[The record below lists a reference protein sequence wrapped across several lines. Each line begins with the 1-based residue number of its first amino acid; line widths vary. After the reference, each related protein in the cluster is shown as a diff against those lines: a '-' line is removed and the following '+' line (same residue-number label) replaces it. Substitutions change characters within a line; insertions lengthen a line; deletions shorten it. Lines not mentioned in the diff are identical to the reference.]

1 MFKYN
6 HDILTQHIYNIN
18 PKQNKNWLDLGCGKG
33 KLVSL
38 CKKYNPSLYLGL
50 DIDTYVLVKCLK
62 YHDENQDV
70 YLFNHCDLKDNWSD
84 TINIK
89 YDYIIANFSLMHF
102 FTNLFWEQLNNI
114 VISGSKFIFNLV
126 SLNNYEW
133 EESESFLKIDND
145 KVIYKFEWIHNEIKI
160 EDYITEDKLLLYL
173 ERYEWKVINKYK
185 VESKYSLCNCYTWW
199 IIEKI

>member
-1 MFKYN
+1 M
-6 HDILTQHIYNIN
+6 
-18 PKQNKNWLDLGCGKG
+18 
-33 KLVSL
+33 
-38 CKKYNPSLYLGL
+38 
-50 DIDTYVLVKCLK
+50 VKCLK
-62 YHDENQDV
+62 YHDENQDI
-70 YLFNHCDLKDNWSD
+70 YLFNQCDLKDNWSD

-102 FTNLFWEQLNNI
+102 FTNSFWEQLNNI

-133 EESESFLKIDND
+133 NESESFLKIDNN
-145 KVIYKFEWIHNEIKI
+145 KVIYKFEWIHDEIKI